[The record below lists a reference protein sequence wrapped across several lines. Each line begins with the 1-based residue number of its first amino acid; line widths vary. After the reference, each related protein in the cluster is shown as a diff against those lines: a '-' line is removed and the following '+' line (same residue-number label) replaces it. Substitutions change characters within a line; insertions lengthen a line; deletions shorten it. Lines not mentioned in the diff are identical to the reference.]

1 VLSIIRRAMFRGISR
16 RMFRGRLRG
25 LWEKCRMRVLRA
37 KRKGGWRGGD
47 DGVVGTGCDG
57 KDMGLC
63 GGEVVVNE
71 VTKS

>member
-1 VLSIIRRAMFRGISR
+1 VDDG
-16 RMFRGRLRG
+16 
-25 LWEKCRMRVLRA
+25 
-37 KRKGGWRGGD
+37 GGWRGGD